1 MSYFPTYFQI
11 SLYLMLMVSYCQTFS
26 AIAIVAHHRTCKSLK
41 DWKIIGNDG
50 NHWKKKTKQNKK
62 TLICISNIS
71 DVHGYFLV
79 TAVWHPLLGSPNQLT
94 GSLTQF
100 KLQCEDFTPLCCLTI
115 RLAEISFCFLS
126 HLLFHCVQLSM
137 VCAHSINLSH
147 YLYAS
152 KLNESTTVATV
163 STGP

>member
-1 MSYFPTYFQI
+1 M
-11 SLYLMLMVSYCQTFS
+11 ME
-26 AIAIVAHHRTCKSLK
+26 
-41 DWKIIGNDG
+41 IIG
-50 NHWKKKTKQNKK
+50 KKKKKK

-100 KLQCEDFTPLCCLTI
+100 KLQCEDFTPLCCLPI

-147 YLYAS
+147 CLYAS

-163 STGP
+163 STGPQQYYSSLLHRIVRGKLHYERLLIHANSHIVS